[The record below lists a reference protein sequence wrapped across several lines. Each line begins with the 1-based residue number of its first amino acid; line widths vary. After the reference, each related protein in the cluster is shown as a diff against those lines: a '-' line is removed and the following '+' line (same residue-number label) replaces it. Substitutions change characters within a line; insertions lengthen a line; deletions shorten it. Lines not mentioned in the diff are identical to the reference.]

1 MTRSTAVN
9 PLISD
14 LNKLIANLIDFY
26 FTYKHFHWHITGQDF
41 YSFHLLFDK
50 NAGIIY
56 NNWDVI
62 AERIRQLGGEAE
74 ASRRQVAKNSNLPE
88 YAALDLTKQL
98 NLQEYVLIHLE
109 ACHEQTIITLN
120 NIIETAS
127 NTRDF
132 ATADT
137 LTNILEEQQ
146 QMHWFISSSIDNL
159 VE

>member
-1 MTRSTAVN
+1 MTRSTAIN
-9 PLISD
+9 PLIGD
-14 LNKLIANLIDFY
+14 LNKLLANLIDFY

-56 NNWDVI
+56 ENWDVI

-74 ASRRQVAKNSNLPE
+74 TSRIQVGVNSNLPQ
-88 YAALDLTKQL
+88 YAQLDLSKQL
-98 NLQEYVLIHLE
+98 NLQEYILIHLE

-120 NIIETAS
+120 NIIDDSS
-127 NTRDF
+127 NTKDY
-132 ATADT
+132 ATSDI
-137 LTNILEEQQ
+137 LTKILEEQQ